1 MEKKEM
7 YALTYLYAGNG
18 DDYPTASTLAVSTDV
33 DKLRMEMRK
42 CIEQD
47 CEIPTLD
54 EAEGDED
61 TLDELCW
68 EKDRNY
74 SVYRDYGDLV
84 ELEHNMDSDVWTRYE
99 IRIVELL

>member
-1 MEKKEM
+1 MEETM

-18 DDYPTASTLAVSTDV
+18 DDYPSANTLAVSTDI
-33 DKLRMEMRK
+33 DKLRVEMRK

-47 CEIPTLD
+47 CVIPTLE

-61 TLDELCW
+61 VLDELCW
-68 EKDRNY
+68 ETDRNY

-84 ELEHNMDSDVWTRYE
+84 ELEHNKDSERWARYE
-99 IRIVELL
+99 ICVVEVL